1 MTHNNINRNNGSE
14 RERERQ
20 KSETKHKMAVPPE
33 DGAAEVGNNRARASH
48 RSCPNLIVM
57 MTKSIERAFYRVV
70 QQN

>member
-1 MTHNNINRNNGSE
+1 M
-14 RERERQ
+14 RERQ
-20 KSETKHKMAVPPE
+20 SETKHEMAVPE
-33 DGAAEVGNNRARASH
+33 DEAAEAAEVGNNRAAH